1 MITFERKNF
10 YPVKNIL
17 RISDLINKFDF
28 DINNTKILDDFI
40 INDISSLNNLRNN
53 SLLILEKNYS
63 IKIDIKMN
71 ILIITNDLNIF
82 NSNKFK
88 NILYFDDLKD
98 VYNKL
103 INFLFYHEDSTDHK
117 DEYKIIN
124 NTFISKF
131 AEVDKT
137 AFIGNNS
144 IIGRGCKIGKNTI
157 IKNNSVIKNCI
168 IGDNVNIGDN
178 NSIGSTGFGF
188 DLKLMGASNLIPH
201 LGIVCIDDNV
211 RIGSNCTID
220 RAKVDVTYI
229 GKNSMID
236 NLVHIA
242 HNVIIGNNACIAA
255 QSGIAGSAVIGKN
268 LISGG
273 QCGFAG
279 HIKIGD
285 NVIVAAKS
293 GVTKNIPDNSKVAGF
308 PAIDIKEW
316 KKKMIMEKK
325 NGYK

>member
-201 LGIVCIDDNV
+201 LGIVCVDDNV